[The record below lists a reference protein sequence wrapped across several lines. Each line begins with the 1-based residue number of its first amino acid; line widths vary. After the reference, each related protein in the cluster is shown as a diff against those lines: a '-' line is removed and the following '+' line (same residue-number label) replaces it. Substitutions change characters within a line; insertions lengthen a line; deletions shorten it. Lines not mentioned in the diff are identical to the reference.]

1 MRFWFGKKKNSSE
14 CFDNKKKNNDEIY
27 KAILK
32 NREAIDALE
41 KKQVQVEKKIKQL
54 EIEAKQKVEQ
64 NQMSNAKILL
74 KRKKLYEQEIENI
87 LNNRLTLEDN
97 MINLENMHL
106 HKIAVNALSYAANTH
121 KKLNNEI
128 NTQKVEK
135 IIDTIQ
141 ENKDIQEEI
150 NQALSFN
157 LLNNVDEDEIDKE
170 LDLLKEQTME
180 EKLTATVNKIP
191 DLPLGTHT
199 AISQSFSFMFF
210 YTFERSDCHKN
221 IWPQFLLPTDNHLV
235 NVKAREQLIDKTTEE
250 SDDEELKE
258 LIGEMT

>member
-1 MRFWFGKKKNSSE
+1 MRFWFSKKKNSSE
-14 CFDNKKKNNDEIY
+14 CINDKKNSDEIY
-27 KAILK
+27 KAVLK

-41 KKQVQVEKKIKQL
+41 KKQVQVEKKIKQM
-54 EIEAKQKVEQ
+54 EIEAKQKVDQ
-64 NQMSNAKILL
+64 NQMNNAKILL
-74 KRKKLYEQEIENI
+74 KRKKLYEQELENI

-141 ENKDIQEEI
+141 ENKEIQEEV
-150 NQALSFN
+150 NQALNFN
-157 LLNNVDEDEIDKE
+157 LINNVDDDEIDKE
-170 LDLLKEQTME
+170 LNLLKEQSME
-180 EKLTATVNKIP
+180 EKLSVEVNKIP
-191 DLPLGTHT
+191 ELPKDK
-199 AISQSFSFMFF
+199 
-210 YTFERSDCHKN
+210 EK
-221 IWPQFLLPTDNHLV
+221 V
-235 NVKAREQLIDKTTEE
+235 NLTNTEKQVSKVKEE

>member
-1 MRFWFGKKKNSSE
+1 MRFWFCKKKNSSE
-14 CFDNKKKNNDEIY
+14 CIDNKKKNNDEIY

-54 EIEAKQKVEQ
+54 EIETKQKVEQ

-87 LNNRLTLEDN
+87 LNSRLTLEDN

-150 NQALSFN
+150 NQALTFN
-157 LLNNVDEDEIDKE
+157 LLNNVDDDEIDKE
-170 LDLLKEQTME
+170 LNLLKEQTMQ
-180 EKLTATVNKIP
+180 EKINAKINKIP
-191 DLPLGTHT
+191 ELPKG
-199 AISQSFSFMFF
+199 ADMENAQVISMEGQAS
-210 YTFERSDCHKN
+210 
-221 IWPQFLLPTDNHLV
+221 
-235 NVKAREQLIDKTTEE
+235 KANEE

>member
-1 MRFWFGKKKNSSE
+1 
-14 CFDNKKKNNDEIY
+14 
-27 KAILK
+27 
-32 NREAIDALE
+32 
-41 KKQVQVEKKIKQL
+41 
-54 EIEAKQKVEQ
+54 
-64 NQMSNAKILL
+64 MSNAKILL

-106 HKIAVNALSYAANTH
+106 HKIAVNALSYAASTH
-121 KKLNNEI
+121 KKLNSEI
-128 NTQKVEK
+128 NTKKVEK

-150 NQALSFN
+150 NQALTFN
-157 LLNNVDEDEIDKE
+157 LLNNVDDDEIDKE

-180 EKLTATVNKIP
+180 EKLTSKVNKIP
-191 DLPLGTHT
+191 EVPRDSYPLH
-199 AISQSFSFMFF
+199 
-210 YTFERSDCHKN
+210 
-221 IWPQFLLPTDNHLV
+221 
-235 NVKAREQLIDKTTEE
+235 VKASEQLIDKTTEE

>member
-1 MRFWFGKKKNSSE
+1 MRFWFCKKKNSSE
-14 CFDNKKKNNDEIY
+14 CIDDKKKKNDDVY

-64 NQMSNAKILL
+64 NQMNNAKILL

-87 LNNRLTLEDN
+87 LNNKLTLEDN

-121 KKLNNEI
+121 KKFNNEI

-150 NQALSFN
+150 NQVLSFN
-157 LLNNVDEDEIDKE
+157 LLNNVDDDEIDKE
-170 LDLLKEQTME
+170 LNLLKEQSLE
-180 EKLTATVNKIP
+180 EKLSAKVNKIP
-191 DLPLGTHT
+191 EMPKDKEVLQVK
-199 AISQSFSFMFF
+199 SSEEVRVS
-210 YTFERSDCHKN
+210 KN
-221 IWPQFLLPTDNHLV
+221 N
-235 NVKAREQLIDKTTEE
+235 EE

>member
-1 MRFWFGKKKNSSE
+1 MRFWFCKKKNSSE
-14 CFDNKKKNNDEIY
+14 CIDNKKKNNDEIY

-54 EIEAKQKVEQ
+54 EIETKQKVEQ

-87 LNNRLTLEDN
+87 LNSRLTLEDN

-150 NQALSFN
+150 NQALTFN
-157 LLNNVDEDEIDKE
+157 LLNNVDDDEIDKE
-170 LDLLKEQTME
+170 LNLLKEQTMQ
-180 EKLTATVNKIP
+180 EKISNPYFTFFPNNVKCRHMGNNAKINKIP
-191 DLPLGTHT
+191 ELPKG
-199 AISQSFSFMFF
+199 ADKENAQVISMEGQAS
-210 YTFERSDCHKN
+210 
-221 IWPQFLLPTDNHLV
+221 
-235 NVKAREQLIDKTTEE
+235 KANEE

>member
-1 MRFWFGKKKNSSE
+1 MRFWFSKKKNSSE
-14 CFDNKKKNNDEIY
+14 YIDNKKKNNDEIY

-41 KKQVQVEKKIKQL
+41 KKQAQVEKKIKQL
-54 EIEAKQKVEQ
+54 DLEVKQKVQQ
-64 NQMSNAKILL
+64 NQMNNAKILL

-121 KKLNNEI
+121 KKFNNEI

-135 IIDTIQ
+135 IIDTLQ
-141 ENKDIQEEI
+141 EHKDIQEEI
-150 NQALSFN
+150 NQALCFN
-157 LLNNVDEDEIDKE
+157 PLNNVDDDEIDKE
-170 LDLLKEQTME
+170 LNLLKEQSIQ
-180 EKLTATVNKIP
+180 EKINTPVNS
-191 DLPLGTHT
+191 
-199 AISQSFSFMFF
+199 IS
-210 YTFERSDCHKN
+210 E
-221 IWPQFLLPTDNHLV
+221 V
-235 NVKAREQLIDKTTEE
+235 AIDKENFSTSSTVKQATKANEE

>member
-1 MRFWFGKKKNSSE
+1 MN
-14 CFDNKKKNNDEIY
+14 
-27 KAILK
+27 
-32 NREAIDALE
+32 
-41 KKQVQVEKKIKQL
+41 
-54 EIEAKQKVEQ
+54 
-64 NQMSNAKILL
+64 NAKILL

-87 LNNRLTLEDN
+87 LNNKLTLEDN

-121 KKLNNEI
+121 KKFNNEI

-150 NQALSFN
+150 NQVLSFN
-157 LLNNVDEDEIDKE
+157 LLNNVDDDEIDKE
-170 LDLLKEQTME
+170 LNLLKEQSLE
-180 EKLTATVNKIP
+180 EKLSAKVNKIP
-191 DLPLGTHT
+191 ELPKDKEVLQVK
-199 AISQSFSFMFF
+199 SSEEVRVS
-210 YTFERSDCHKN
+210 KN
-221 IWPQFLLPTDNHLV
+221 N
-235 NVKAREQLIDKTTEE
+235 EE

>member
-1 MRFWFGKKKNSSE
+1 M
-14 CFDNKKKNNDEIY
+14 NDEIY

-54 EIEAKQKVEQ
+54 EIEAKQKVQ
-64 NQMSNAKILL
+64 NNQMNSAKILL

-106 HKIAVNALSYAANTH
+106 HKIAVSALSYAANTH

-128 NTQKVEK
+128 NPQKVEK

-141 ENKDIQEEI
+141 ENKDMQEEI

-157 LLNNVDEDEIDKE
+157 LINNVDDDEIDKE
-170 LDLLKEQTME
+170 LNLLKEQSLE
-180 EKLTATVNKIP
+180 EKLTCYK
-191 DLPLGTHT
+191 
-199 AISQSFSFMFF
+199 
-210 YTFERSDCHKN
+210 
-221 IWPQFLLPTDNHLV
+221 
-235 NVKAREQLIDKTTEE
+235 
-250 SDDEELKE
+250 
-258 LIGEMT
+258 